1 MDKQK
6 KQILLL
12 VLVVAVGGAV
22 LLFLYKD
29 KIFGKP
35 PGQDPAVAVQDP
47 AAATPPPA
55 GTPQPGQPGQPGQ
68 PPVPGQPAAPADLPK
83 PELKVP
89 LLPGFSVD
97 LKTLRDP
104 LKVLDTDA
112 AYPGSQEEIERIKK
126 EWELR
131 GIAIVGKEQIKTYK
145 KKADGSEDP
154 NPEIVEREIWA
165 CFFHHTPR
173 YYREGDR
180 LDGTHFVVE
189 TIHHTAEGAYVE
201 VVGDQGIRIK
211 LQMIT
216 NDRYGN
222 R

>member
-12 VLVVAVGGAV
+12 VLVVAVGGAA

-29 KIFGKP
+29 KIFSKP
-35 PGQDPAVAVQDP
+35 PEQGPVAAAPDP
-47 AAATPPPA
+47 AAGTPPPA
-55 GTPQPGQPGQPGQ
+55 GTTPPGQPGQ
-68 PPVPGQPAAPADLPK
+68 PPAAGQPAAPVDLPK

-104 LKVLDTDA
+104 LLVLDPDA
-112 AYPGSQEEIERIKK
+112 AYPGSQEEIERIKR
-126 EWELR
+126 EWDLR
-131 GIAIVGKEQIKTYK
+131 GIAIVGKEQVKTFK
-145 KKADGSEDP
+145 KRPDGSEDP
-154 NPEIVEREIWA
+154 NPEIVERDIWA

-189 TIHHTAEGAYVE
+189 TIHFTAEGAFVE